1 MHSHSSEFRSSQDE
15 KRVVIT
21 EKTPLSASSI
31 TSSSMS
37 YGSADDDVL
46 VSIGAPHIHGDD
58 ASIRSSTSQK
68 SSIME
73 DMKAWMSNV
82 LFGKT
87 ANLSKSSE
95 EERRI
100 SASLREIATLG
111 ADDVLKRFDT
121 GFNGINPSEASERLV
136 KYGKNELSSAVLK
149 PWYVIIFQGLIHP
162 FNVLLMILGIL
173 AITVAEDP
181 TTFYFVLAMVIL
193 SVGLRSYEELKSQK
207 SFKSM
212 RDLIEPLTRI
222 LRPDGNGGF
231 FETEIPIADVVPGDV
246 LTLRPGD
253 IFPGDVVLVESKDLF
268 VSQSSLTGEFLPV
281 EKSTHVNDPESI
293 FDLSNICFMSTSV
306 VSGRGRALVISTGNS
321 TYIST
326 INSTLN
332 SDSMETRNSFDVGV
346 RKVAYLLLGF
356 GLVMVP
362 IVIVV
367 NGLTTGDFYE
377 AVLFGMS
384 VLIGLT
390 PEMLPMILNANL
402 AYGASEMAKHKTIVR
417 KLDAIQTMGVVDV
430 ICSDKTGTLT
440 QDDVVLTEHLDS
452 SNVNNVDILRY
463 AFMNSHFSTGLR
475 NVLDSAVIKAAEAS
489 EEVKT
494 DYTPSEKGQLYS
506 LVDELPFDFVRRRM
520 SVILKTSAT
529 HAELICKGAVEE
541 LLDICASVR
550 EYTEGSISDVEMSDK
565 YRKKLL
571 AKVAE
576 LNGDGLRVLAVATK
590 AIPEEALECK
600 DFSAKD
606 ENNLTFLGF
615 LTFLD
620 PPKEDCAAAIEDFKK
635 YHVGIKV
642 LTGDNLAVAC
652 KVCKDVGI
660 DTEYV
665 ITGPELE
672 EIQDNEEV
680 LNEVVERTTVFAKL
694 TPFQKFNIVNIL
706 KKNGHTVGF
715 LGDGINDALAL
726 RGADCGISVDTATPL
741 AKDAADFILLEKS
754 LHVIT
759 QAIIRGRK
767 THANTIKYIK
777 MAASSNFGNVF
788 SVLIASAW
796 LPFQPMTGNQI
807 LTQNL
812 LYDISQIAIPWD
824 NVDEEYLLHPH
835 QWSADSIFKFMLYLG
850 PLSSIF
856 DVYTFVVLWFYF
868 DYRMPFTDDVK
879 YFQTC
884 WFYVGL
890 ITQTLI
896 VHMIR
901 TEKLPFIQRNPSWQL
916 ALGTVS
922 VVIVGIIIPFTPL
935 GTNVLQMLPVP
946 GMFYPFLI
954 AAIVGY
960 FIATQIVKKF
970 YIRRY
975 KQWL

>member
-1 MHSHSSEFRSSQDE
+1 MAPIVNKPKQKAE
-15 KRVVIT
+15 T
-21 EKTPLSASSI
+21 APLSVGGRPGPLTAA
-31 TSSSMS
+31 
-37 YGSADDDVL
+37 ADDAL
-46 VSIGAPHIHGDD
+46 IGVRSDD
-58 ASIRSSTSQK
+58 ASETVTHSSFLSSK
-68 SSIME
+68 SSFRVWLNNI
-73 DMKAWMSNV
+73 

-87 ANLSKSSE
+87 ADLAKNNE
-95 EERRI
+95 EEHKIALELRKTSDLDVDAILKDYDTSFSGI
-100 SASLREIATLG
+100 SAY
-111 ADDVLKRFDT
+111 
-121 GFNGINPSEASERLV
+121 EASARLDE
-136 KYGKNELSSAVLK
+136 YGRNELASAVLK
-149 PWYVIIFQGLIHP
+149 PWYLIIFQGLIHP
-162 FNVLLMILGIL
+162 FNILLMILGVL
-173 AITVAEDP
+173 AISVAEDA
-181 TTFYFVLAMVIL
+181 TTFYFVLAMVIV
-193 SVGLRSYEELKSQK
+193 SVGLRSYEEMKSQK
-207 SFKSM
+207 TFQSM
-212 RDLIEPLTRI
+212 RSLVQPATKIV
-222 LRPDGNGGF
+222 RPAGNGGTV
-231 FETEIPIADVVPGDV
+231 ETEVPITDVVPGDV
-246 LTLRPGD
+246 LVLRPGD
-253 IFPGDVVLVESKDLF
+253 IFPGDCILIESKDLF
-268 VSQSSLTGEFLPV
+268 ISQSSLTGEFLPV
-281 EKSTHVNDPESI
+281 EKSVAPNDPQSI

-306 VSGRGRALVISTGNS
+306 VSGRGRAVVIATGNS

-332 SDSMETRNSFDVGV
+332 SEDMETRNSFDVGV

-440 QDDVVLTEHLDS
+440 QDDVVLMQHLDS
-452 SNVNNVDILRY
+452 SMTDNNEVLRY
-463 AFMNSHFSTGLR
+463 AFLNSHFSTGLK
-475 NVLDSAVIKAAEAS
+475 NILDSAVVRAAN
-489 EEVKT
+489 
-494 DYTPSEKGQLYS
+494 DTPGVVSADLAEKFAHI
-506 LVDELPFDFVRRRM
+506 DELPFDFVRRRM
-520 SVILKTSAT
+520 SVILKTVSDKY
-529 HAELICKGAVEE
+529 ELVCKGAVEE
-541 LLDICASVR
+541 VLEICDYVRDFAAPGAASNDATLTAERRQQLLDN
-550 EYTEGSISDVEMSDK
+550 
-565 YRKKLL
+565 
-571 AKVAE
+571 VAG
-576 LNGDGLRVLAVATK
+576 LNAEGLRVLVVAVRSVMPT
-590 AIPEEALECK
+590 ELGR
-600 DFSAKD
+600 DFSSETD
-606 ENNLTFLGF
+606 EKGLTFIGF

-620 PPKEDCAAAIEDFKK
+620 PPKEDCAAAIQDFKK

-652 KVCKDVGI
+652 KVCRDVGI
-660 DTEYV
+660 DTEYTV
-665 ITGPELE
+665 TGAELE
-672 EIQDNEEV
+672 EMGEEEFA
-680 LNEVVERTTVFAKL
+680 EVAERCTVFAKL
-694 TPFQKFNIVNIL
+694 TPFQKFNIVNTL

-759 QAIIRGRK
+759 HAIIRGRM

-835 QWSADSIFKFMLYLG
+835 QWSADSIFRFMLYLG

-856 DVYTFVVLWFYF
+856 DVQTFAVLWWYF
-868 DYRMPFTDDVK
+868 GYRMPFTDDVK

-916 ALGTVS
+916 ALGTGA
-922 VVIVGIIIPFTPL
+922 VIVLGIAVPFTPL
-935 GTNVLQMLPVP
+935 GTKVLMMLPVP
-946 GMFYPFLI
+946 GMFYPFLLLS
-954 AAIVGY
+954 IVGY
-960 FIATQIVKKF
+960 FLSTQIVKRF
-970 YIRRY
+970 YIY
-975 KQWL
+975 KYKEWL